1 MANLKPDELPIG
13 EIDRQMLRDKF
24 TGRSNLFFNQRNAGG
39 TRQLR
44 TALQDP
50 IPNMELDPAV
60 LYRSVPESAYQHLLQ
75 TGLIQGNMSDY
86 DDKHR
91 GFTPDTPYFS
101 QGVNLASYASRGEAG
116 RGKYVIAT
124 LGKDWRDRHASN
136 GLTDEEQ
143 QVLNKGI
150 KKLQNFSPETRQTL
164 KDISEEINRQ
174 QLNAYPKFD
183 KKTNSYIWGTKVQDA
198 TEADKTKLQDLLQ
211 KLHNSKGE
219 IESVLGTYLAN
230 TETHRTHPSKNLVRD
245 LNDIASETILQTGP
259 NIGDKAHHHWTG
271 MHNGSGAMLPDDLN
285 YGFTSLM
292 EGITSPDGIHHA
304 PNLNLLQ
311 QYTGTLSKFA
321 EDFMPTSGR
330 TGYNPNLVV
339 SDPARFLRFDGLD
352 EESTR
357 GLNPLE
363 KSAGFLH
370 SDGTPVRDSTRPI
383 LDSYYTHI
391 QPELRKDIVRLGAD
405 DDSYFT
411 SPEAVKKFLDT
422 QHLTQTFPNR
432 GDELPMRQLDF
443 MSVGGQGAMYSE
455 KVPSLTIQGDHI
467 DPRTGKPREWSM
479 PANSINANSR
489 PMAVFRMHPD
499 LPNGFELLHE
509 FNNDELA
516 TGIKPIPIGAPRP
529 NVEPDALRRWAE
541 EMVVESPFL
550 SGLSDAEKNAHI
562 EGVMAKYSKKG
573 IPSQKEID
581 ELKKYTESNWGK
593 GDTFPFPYPYPIKD
607 PSTATPAQLR
617 NLREGEVY
625 KETPYRFL
633 QNAIEEST
641 KGSPTYGRKGFVD
654 MNLLTQPLQRH
665 AQSFANV
672 AKGVMEKDE
681 VLEIMQKG
689 FSNPEHARNFAT
701 NYTRN
706 PATRAMVNAEMGAS
720 AIKFLGKAGAVA
732 GIVTAPS
739 SAVERRDRIFADWAT
754 NNRGYPNLVQ
764 NLGMRAQAGMENA
777 LAIGT
782 MGISDEYL
790 HPEWR
795 EPMEPVQRGYYS
807 DNGQRVPNWVPNLQS
822 TLLAK

>member
-1 MANLKPDELPIG
+1 MANLTPDELPIG

-24 TGRSNLFFNQRNAGG
+24 TGRSNLFFNERNAGG
-39 TRQLR
+39 TRRAR
-44 TALQDP
+44 TALADDM
-50 IPNMELDPAV
+50 PNMELDPAV

-86 DDKHR
+86 DDRHG

-124 LGKDWRDRHASN
+124 LGKDWKDRHASH

-164 KDISEEINRQ
+164 KDISAEINRQ

-183 KKTNSYIWGTKVQDA
+183 KKTNSYIWGTTVQDA

-245 LNDIASETILQTGP
+245 LNDIASETVLQTGP

-271 MHNGSGAMLPDDLN
+271 MNNGSGAMLPDDLN

-292 EGITSPDGIHHA
+292 EGITKPDGTHHA

-311 QYTGTLSKFA
+311 QYTGTLSKFS
-321 EDFMPTSGR
+321 EEFMPTSSR

-339 SDPARFLRFDGLD
+339 TNPARFLRFDGLD

-370 SDGTPVRDSTRPI
+370 SDGTPVRDSNRPI

-405 DDSYFT
+405 DDSFFK
-411 SPEAVKKFLDT
+411 SPETIRRYLDT

-432 GDELPMRQLDF
+432 GDELPMRQMDF

-467 DPRTGKPREWSM
+467 DPRSGEPRIWRM
-479 PANSINANSR
+479 PANSVNANSR

-516 TGIKPIPIGAPRP
+516 TGVKPIPIGAPRP

-541 EMVVESPFL
+541 EMVVESPSL
-550 SGLSDAEKNAHI
+550 RGLSDAEKAAHI
-562 EGVMAKYSKKG
+562 ESVMAQYRKKG
-573 IPSQKEID
+573 IPSQPEID
-581 ELKKYTESNWGK
+581 ELKKHTDNNWGRA
-593 GDTFPFPYPYPIKD
+593 DYPFPYPYPIVN
-607 PSTATPAQLR
+607 PANATPQQLANR
-617 NLREGEVY
+617 AAGDTQ
-625 KETPYRFL
+625 TPYRYL

-665 AQSFANV
+665 AQSFVNV
-672 AKGVMEKDE
+672 AKGVTEKDE
-681 VLEIMQKG
+681 FLAMMQKG
-689 FSNPEHARNFAT
+689 LSNPDHARNFAT

-720 AIKFLGKAGAVA
+720 AIKFLGKIGAVA
-732 GIVTAPS
+732 AIATAPS
-739 SAVERRDRIFADWAT
+739 SAVERRDRIFSDWAT
-754 NNRGYPNLVQ
+754 NNRGYPNGVQ
-764 NLGMRAQAGMENA
+764 DFGMRVQAGIENA
-777 LAIGT
+777 LAVGT
-782 MGISDEYL
+782 MGIADEYL

-795 EPMEPVQRGYYS
+795 EQIQPLQRGYYS

-822 TLLAK
+822 TLLAPPR

>member
-1 MANLKPDELPIG
+1 MANLTPDELPIG

-39 TRQLR
+39 TRRAR
-44 TALQDP
+44 TALEDP
-50 IPNMELDPAV
+50 MPNMELDPAV
-60 LYRSVPESAYQHLLQ
+60 LYRSVPESAYKHLLQ
-75 TGLIQGNMSDY
+75 TGLVQGNMSDY
-86 DDKHR
+86 DDR
-91 GFTPDTPYFS
+91 YNGITPDTPYFS
-101 QGVNLASYASRGEAG
+101 QGVNLASYANRGEAG

-124 LGKDWRDRHASN
+124 LGKDWKDRSATH

-143 QVLNKGI
+143 QKLNKGI
-150 KKLQNFSPETRQTL
+150 KKLQNFSPETRKTL

-174 QLNAYPKFD
+174 QLNAHPKFD
-183 KKTNSYIWGTKVQDA
+183 KKTNSYIWGTVVQ
-198 TEADKTKLQDLLQ
+198 EAVDEDKAKLKDLLQ

-219 IESVLGTYLAN
+219 IENVIGTYLAN
-230 TETHRTHPSKNLVRD
+230 TTTHRTHPSRNLVGD

-271 MHNGSGAMLPDDLN
+271 MHNGSGARSPEDLN

-292 EGITSPDGIHHA
+292 EGITSQDGTLHS

-321 EDFMPTSGR
+321 EAFMPTSGR
-330 TGYNPNLVV
+330 TGYNPNLIEN
-339 SDPARFLRFDGLD
+339 DPARFLRFDGLS
-352 EESTR
+352 EETVR
-357 GLNPLE
+357 GANPLE

-370 SDGTPVRDSTRPI
+370 SDGTPVRDSNRPI

-411 SPEAVKKFLDT
+411 SPEAIRKFLDT

-432 GDELPMRQLDF
+432 GDELPMRQMDF

-467 DPRTGKPREWSM
+467 DPRTGKPREWRM

-509 FNNDELA
+509 FNNDEIA
-516 TGIKPIPIGAPRP
+516 TGVKPIPIGAPRP
-529 NVEPDALRRWAE
+529 NVEPEALRRWAE
-541 EMVVESPFL
+541 EMSAENPFL
-550 SGLSDAEKNAHI
+550 KSLSKKEKNEYI
-562 EGVMAKYSKKG
+562 ETVMANYAKKG
-573 IPSQKEID
+573 LPEQVEINQ
-581 ELKKYTESNWGK
+581 LKKHTENNWGR
-593 GDTFPFPYPYPIKD
+593 GDFPFPYPYPIVD
-607 PSTATPAQLR
+607 PATATPAQLVNR
-617 NLREGEVY
+617 YAGDD
-625 KETPYRFL
+625 KTPYRYL

-672 AKGVMEKDE
+672 AKGVTEKDE
-681 VLEIMQKG
+681 FLAMMQKG
-689 FSNPEHARNFAT
+689 LSNPEHAKNFAT

-720 AIKFLGKAGAVA
+720 AIKFLGKVGAVA
-732 GIVTAPS
+732 AIATAPS

-754 NNRGYPNLVQ
+754 NNRGYPHPIQ
-764 NLGMRAQAGMENA
+764 DFGMRAQAGIENA
-777 LAIGT
+777 LAVGSF
-782 MGISDEYL
+782 GISDDAL

-795 EPMEPVQRGYYS
+795 EPIEPLQRGYYS